1 MVRTTR
7 LAALLGGCLCLAA
20 GGAYGEET
28 LTIRVSP
35 AVSTAPAV
43 VTVRTMVEAHADNRT
58 LDIIAESRDFYTS
71 TQVTLQGADSPRF
84 NEVRFRSLPEGNYE
98 VTVILMG
105 SHGQRAYM
113 TRKVLVGVP
122 DTDR

>member
-1 MVRTTR
+1 MMWTTR
-7 LAALLGGCLCLAA
+7 LAALLGGSLCLAA
-20 GGAYGEET
+20 GMVHGAET

-35 AVSTAPAV
+35 AVSAAPAM
-43 VTVRTMVEAHADNRT
+43 VTVRTLVEAHADNRA

-71 TQVTLQGADSPRF
+71 TQVTLQGAESPRF
-84 NEVRFRSLPEGNYE
+84 NEVRFRSLPQGSYE

-105 SHGQRAYM
+105 SHGQRAYV

-122 DTDR
+122 EPDR